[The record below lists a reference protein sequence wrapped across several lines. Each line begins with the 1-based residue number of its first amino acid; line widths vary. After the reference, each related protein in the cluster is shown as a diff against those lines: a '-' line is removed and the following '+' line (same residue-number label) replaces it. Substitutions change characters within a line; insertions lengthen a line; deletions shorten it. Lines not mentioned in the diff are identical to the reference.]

1 MSRRKAI
8 AIVAVSIAAAAVAP
22 VVTPVTRA
30 APKGDPVS
38 SGVREIDLPAIY
50 STSIQKN
57 LKDVYRSLKEDSPE
71 QGGTIRH
78 SWKCK
83 ISALLTI
90 VRGEDIR
97 EAVLATARFVTAKRR
112 PAGPVGPDDK
122 SASKKLW
129 LFVYLGHAHSTPHNW
144 LISPPTVFGTRV
156 RFMYTSFEGW
166 LSDEP
171 IAETT
176 GYRVTCTGS
185 RWAAWLSRASR
196 KPSWSNSPRQYG
208 RGTRPGSRKIE
219 RTEQKGSAVSRR
231 STAGFLVAAVAG
243 LTYLSVPMA
252 GPAARA
258 CRRSR

>member
-22 VVTPVTRA
+22 VVTLVTRA

-71 QGGTIRH
+71 RE
-78 SWKCK
+78 
-83 ISALLTI
+83 ALFDIGDSLERAKSPAMLTV

-97 EAVLATARFVTAKRR
+97 EAVLATARFVKATPR
-112 PAGPVGPDDK
+112 PAGPVGPDET
-122 SASKKLW
+122 SAGKNFW

-171 IAETT
+171 IAEAT
-176 GYRVTCTGS
+176 GYRAYLYWVPLGS
-185 RWAAWLSRASR
+185 VAEPSESKAELVELAKAVRAR
-196 KPSWSNSPRQYG
+196 Y
-208 RGTRPGSRKIE
+208 
-219 RTEQKGSAVSRR
+219 
-231 STAGFLVAAVAG
+231 
-243 LTYLSVPMA
+243 
-252 GPAARA
+252 PAR
-258 CRRSR
+258 